1 MNKVVSLN
9 RAQEEDFTQLI
20 DEVKK
25 RKRNFIPPKERM
37 KDSLEN
43 DARYLASLGSF
54 IQEGQKKL
62 ESYVAKKDMFEAARL
77 QVEIMDAVA
86 KFQANEGLVNDK
98 ALHYEKVFLPRYEEE
113 LKESAEKFDE
123 IYDKAKVIVERDV
136 KYIDEQERIRTYMKK
151 EIEDYL
157 ASELKNDVEFKNYIY
172 KILKRL
178 TSKFDEITSK

>member
-1 MNKVVSLN
+1 MNKVVNLN
-9 RAQEEDFTQLI
+9 KAQEEDFSQLI

-62 ESYVAKKDMFEAARL
+62 QDYVAKKNMFEAARL

-86 KFQANEGLVNDK
+86 KFQSNEGLVNDK

-113 LKESAEKFDE
+113 LKESKEKFDE
-123 IYDKAKVIVERDV
+123 LYEKANVIIERDV
-136 KYIDEQERIRTYMKK
+136 KYIDDQERIRAYMKK
-151 EIEDYL
+151 ERDEYL
-157 ASELKNDVEFKNYIY
+157 ASELKDDEEFKNYVY

-178 TSKFDEITSK
+178 TSKFEDINSK